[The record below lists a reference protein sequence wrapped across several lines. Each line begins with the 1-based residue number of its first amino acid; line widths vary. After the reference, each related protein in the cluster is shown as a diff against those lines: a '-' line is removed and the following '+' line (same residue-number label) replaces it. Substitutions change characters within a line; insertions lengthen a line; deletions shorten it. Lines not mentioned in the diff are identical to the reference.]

1 MARNKTAS
9 SYTIT
14 GQNPYPW
21 IRWWYNLAAPKGPA
35 YTEEI
40 TLAEREFLR
49 KGKLISIALLFELL
63 QLLLEIQPA
72 TQSGNG
78 AFIATSVVFISIAVL
93 LVAVALNRIGKQFF
107 ASILTIA
114 DMEIGIVLTIIIPL
128 GYHQNAMQL
137 LPSIF
142 LFIQPLMVSV
152 LLFAPRGI
160 LVTGTINII
169 LTVLIL
175 ITTPMTTDL
184 EAFMNS
190 SQGST
195 IYAIALTDLF
205 ICAFISFVMISS
217 LQENLVRA
225 DKAEE
230 ISKLQQTMAK
240 QVQQELQ
247 TKRQLEGGI
256 QEIITQLT
264 RFSNG
269 DQQARI
275 QLEQGHVLWSIAGNI
290 NNMIGRFVRLRE
302 QEQPME
308 QTFTAL
314 QAHINA
320 VRMAK
325 IRGTQLQLPRT
336 MTDVDTLAEELLSY
350 YHFIASQQPQNNNR
364 S

>member
-14 GQNPYPW
+14 GQHPYPW
-21 IRWWYNLAAPKGPA
+21 IRWWYTIATPQGPA
-35 YTEEI
+35 NEEEI

-49 KGKLISIALLFELL
+49 KGKLISIALLFELI

-78 AFIATSVVFISIAVL
+78 AFTNTLVVFISIAVL
-93 LVAVALNRIGKQFF
+93 FVAVALNRQRKLLF
-107 ASILTIA
+107 ASLLIIA
-114 DMEIGIVLTIIIPL
+114 DMEIGIVLAIILPL
-128 GYHQNAMQL
+128 GYHQSAMQL

-152 LLFAPRGI
+152 LLFPPWGI
-160 LVTGTINII
+160 LATGTINII
-169 LTVLIL
+169 LTLVVL
-175 ITTPMTTDL
+175 ITTPKAPDL
-184 EAFMNS
+184 QAFMDS
-190 SQGST
+190 SLAST
-195 IYAIALTDLF
+195 IYAIPLTDLF

-230 ISKLQQTMAK
+230 VSKLQQTMAI

-247 TKRQLEGGI
+247 TKRQLETGI

-275 QLEQGHVLWSIAGNI
+275 QLGQGHVLWSIAGNI
-290 NNMIGRFVRLRE
+290 NNIMGRFARLRE

-314 QAHINA
+314 QAYLNA
-320 VRMAK
+320 IRMAK
-325 IRGTQLQLPRT
+325 VRGTQVQLPRT
-336 MTDVDTLAEELLSY
+336 MTDVDTLAEELLLY
-350 YHFIASQQPQNNNR
+350 YQFIASQQPQSDNR
-364 S
+364 R